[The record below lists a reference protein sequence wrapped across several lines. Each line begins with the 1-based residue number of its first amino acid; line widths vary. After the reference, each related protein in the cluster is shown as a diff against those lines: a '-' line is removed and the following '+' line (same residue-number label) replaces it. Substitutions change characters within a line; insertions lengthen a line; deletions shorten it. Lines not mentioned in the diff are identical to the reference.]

1 MHTLLEIRWYCRTG
15 VINVIFR
22 ITLKIDR
29 SEAALSKGVIIT
41 MLFTPPPPFPLK
53 QIFQKKNE
61 YTPVDEACM
70 IHLFCII
77 LDILDAHA
85 QETK

>member
-1 MHTLLEIRWYCRTG
+1 MHTLLGIRWYCRTG
-15 VINVIFR
+15 VKNVIFR
-22 ITLKIDR
+22 ITLEIDR
-29 SEAALSKGVIIT
+29 SEAALSKGVIAKT
-41 MLFTPPPPFPLK
+41 LKPLK

-77 LDILDAHA
+77 LDILDGNA